1 MYVHQNKNGV
11 TYVWLK
17 NECANEDDKLI
28 YIYDYTDKV
37 FLRTEKSP
45 KPLLVMFAEL
55 LKSGTR
61 SKEYKAACV
70 VQDFLRL
77 HQDFMSTVDPKFKD
91 NEIAVKV
98 GRSNTGRIYTTV
110 RVIGSAVDIRRYVAC
125 GTDGE
130 KVEELSISH
139 RVEVVNT
146 GEVMDASEAVLI
158 KLEDLESHKS
168 EDRIFAA
175 LRKEIKRMGTGS
187 MGAILIWKDIA
198 YRF

>member
-17 NECANEDDKLI
+17 NECSTEEDKLI
-28 YIYDYTDKV
+28 YIYDYTEKV
-37 FLRTEKSP
+37 FLRTDKEA
-45 KPLLVMFAEL
+45 KPLHVMFAEL
-55 LKSGTR
+55 LNNGTR

-70 VQDFLRL
+70 VQDFLKL

-98 GRSNTGRIYTTV
+98 GRTTSGRIYATV
-110 RVIGSAVDIRRYVAC
+110 RVIGSAVGIRRYAAC

-139 RVEVVNT
+139 RVEIVNT
-146 GEVMDASEAVLI
+146 GEVMDAPEAVLI

>member
-1 MYVHQNKNGV
+1 MYIHQNKNGV

-17 NECANEDDKLI
+17 NECANEEDKLL
-28 YIYDYTDKV
+28 YIYDYTEKV
-37 FLRTEKSP
+37 FLRTDKPAKS
-45 KPLLVMFAEL
+45 LHAMFAEL
-55 LKSGTR
+55 LTNGTR

-70 VQDFLRL
+70 VQDFLKL
-77 HQDFMSTVDPKFKD
+77 HADFMSTVDPKFKD
-91 NEIAVKV
+91 NAIAVKV
-98 GRSNTGRIYTTV
+98 GRTNTGRMYTTV
-110 RVIGSAVDIRRYVAC
+110 RVIGSAIDIRRYSAC

-158 KLEDLESHKS
+158 KLEDLDNHKS

-187 MGAILIWKDIA
+187 MGAILIWKGMA